1 MSRTLIASRN
11 AAPSLVSP
19 EGGRS
24 ESASEAEAGANGHVT
39 SLTSC
44 STLNCASSSFAESL
58 TLVQPK
64 SPMMLLATE
73 SQQTDGA
80 VARVRS
86 DGPSRQPVNSRW
98 LAESCRVSL
107 QECET
112 VVTLAARQIGVGDP
126 SSQEYRQLKEVAA
139 GAVALISAGLSQVAH
154 PTALSADI
162 WRATAIVCESLATEA
177 DNFPFDGWVSRCAEG
192 CRQLASVARQA
203 SLAGCQAS

>member
-1 MSRTLIASRN
+1 MSRTLIDSQN
-11 AAPSLVSP
+11 AAPSFVSP
-19 EGGRS
+19 ESGRS
-24 ESASEAEAGANGHVT
+24 ESASAAEAGANDHIT

-44 STLNCASSSFAESL
+44 STLDAASDSFAQSL

-64 SPMMLLATE
+64 SAMMLLATE
-73 SQQTDGA
+73 SQQSDGA

-86 DGPSRQPVNSRW
+86 DSPSRQPVSSQW
-98 LAESCRVSL
+98 LAESCRASL
-107 QECET
+107 LECET
-112 VVTLAARQIGVGDP
+112 VVTLAARQISLGDQ
-126 SSQEYRQLKEVAA
+126 SSQEYRQLKELAA

-177 DNFPFDGWVSRCAEG
+177 DNFPFDGWVLRCANG
-192 CRQLASVARQA
+192 CRQLASVARHA